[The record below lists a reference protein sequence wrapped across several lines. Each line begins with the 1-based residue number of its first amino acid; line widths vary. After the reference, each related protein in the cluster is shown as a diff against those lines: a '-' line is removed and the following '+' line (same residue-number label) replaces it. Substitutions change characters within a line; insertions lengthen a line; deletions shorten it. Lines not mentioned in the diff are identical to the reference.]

1 MDQGRQRAR
10 FLKKHLVKLLATVST
25 SARNNEGGR
34 GRRKEG
40 ERLMRFGSNMESGDW
55 LLYKVWMEEEVE
67 EGGS

>member
-40 ERLMRFGSNMESGDW
+40 ERLMRFG
-55 LLYKVWMEEEVE
+55 
-67 EGGS
+67 